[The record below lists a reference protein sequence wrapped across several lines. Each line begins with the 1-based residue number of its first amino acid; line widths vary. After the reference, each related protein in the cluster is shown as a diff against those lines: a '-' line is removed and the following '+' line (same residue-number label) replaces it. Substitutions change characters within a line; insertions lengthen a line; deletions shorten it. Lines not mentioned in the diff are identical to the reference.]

1 MGYFSELATYHE
13 SPQSSSEKCHA
24 TSMVSGEPFAQP
36 NPPSSQAMVLST
48 QEDDGMDI
56 DQPTQSTTD
65 ERVMDLDSDP
75 VPQVKMTLVGEQDLE
90 RTPNV
95 TLSL

>member
-1 MGYFSELATYHE
+1 
-13 SPQSSSEKCHA
+13 
-24 TSMVSGEPFAQP
+24 
-36 NPPSSQAMVLST
+36 
-48 QEDDGMDI
+48 MDI

-95 TLSL
+95 TLSLQLLFVDHMLLSRSQDKVRADILTTHLLSIAIASRCE

>member
-1 MGYFSELATYHE
+1 
-13 SPQSSSEKCHA
+13 
-24 TSMVSGEPFAQP
+24 
-36 NPPSSQAMVLST
+36 
-48 QEDDGMDI
+48 MDI